1 MRSED
6 DVRAGR
12 RRDLRRGVQAAID
25 HLVRPRRARRADRAV
40 PAGRRRRRRGRQA
53 FEPVGAERARSDSH
67 LRRAGYP
74 EAAKLSGCDGKAA
87 PTLNGVASER
97 LVACLYPAGLVPWG
111 LMSGGLSD
119 TEFAVLGLLTFG
131 ERSGYELDKLTQR
144 SIGYFW
150 RPAKSKI
157 YAILPRLVE
166 RGLAESKIVAQEKR
180 PDKQLYRITRGG
192 ERALRA
198 WLDSPKPVARVAR
211 DGLLLK
217 LFFGSHAGL
226 DSLSEHVAERKRLAT
241 VKLAELE
248 EIERTIDRDADFFPY
263 LTLLH
268 GLENTR
274 ATITWADHVLK
285 LLERKQA
292 HARA

>member
-25 HLVRPRRARRADRAV
+25 HLVRSRRARRADRAV

-67 LRRAGYP
+67 LRRAGDP
-74 EAAKLSGCDGKAA
+74 EAAKLSGCDGNAA

-131 ERSGYELDKLTQR
+131 ERSGYELDKLAQR

-157 YAILPRLVE
+157 YAILPRLVDH
-166 RGLAESKIVAQEKR
+166 GLAVSTPVAQDRR
-180 PDKQLYRITRGG
+180 PDKQLYRITKAG
-192 ERALRA
+192 EQALRR
-198 WLDSPKPVARVAR
+198 WLDSPEPISGVAR

-217 LFFGSHAGL
+217 LFFGNYG
-226 DSLSEHVAERKRLAT
+226 DVESLRGQVEERKHAAEQ
-241 VKLAELE
+241 KLAELE
-248 EIERTIDRDADFFPY
+248 E
-263 LTLLH
+263 
-268 GLENTR
+268 
-274 ATITWADHVLK
+274 
-285 LLERKQA
+285 
-292 HARA
+292 